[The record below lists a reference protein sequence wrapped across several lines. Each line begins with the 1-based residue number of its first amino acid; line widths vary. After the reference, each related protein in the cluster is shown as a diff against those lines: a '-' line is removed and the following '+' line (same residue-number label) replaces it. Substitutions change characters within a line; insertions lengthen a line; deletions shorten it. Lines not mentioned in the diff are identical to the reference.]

1 MYSFF
6 IFHYPDKRVFHCF
19 LFISLSKLS
28 INFCKVFHNREH
40 FLVIQPFIICYE
52 CKGERPLYLNYIVI
66 FHTILP

>member
-28 INFCKVFHNREH
+28 KILSINFCKVFH
-40 FLVIQPFIICYE
+40 PM
-52 CKGERPLYLNYIVI
+52 
-66 FHTILP
+66 IL